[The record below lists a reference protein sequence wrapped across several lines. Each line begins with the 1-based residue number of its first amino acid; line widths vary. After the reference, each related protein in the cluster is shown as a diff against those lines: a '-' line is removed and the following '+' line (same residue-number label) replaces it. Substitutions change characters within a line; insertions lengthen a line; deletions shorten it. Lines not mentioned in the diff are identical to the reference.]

1 MLFHKE
7 VEDYP
12 PMKANLALIDKFCEL
27 NDKNYRF
34 VCYVNT
40 AGETILV
47 QRKSWNPQMPA
58 YTFSRVHKISDIIL
72 KKERHLTDVIRI
84 GDSSKDQAFYYQ
96 IHFSEDLNV
105 WVFAYERYFQWH
117 QNRKSKQSA
126 ITSMAATSNCNKAEI
141 VSGWSSSHVA
151 SKVLWNK
158 ADCQFSTRS
167 NSVSSSLDL
176 SSHLATPVRN
186 NCLSNLFSQDYTI
199 VNSEEDLSS
208 SPEPQESNG
217 FDLDNV
223 SINEEGERS
232 EEQVE
237 PTSSLALEA
246 CNPSSDDFVIVS
258 SYSSEEQVIP
268 DDDKIH
274 TLDTVVCNMGHSYN
288 ESTSLTREVEIV
300 MQSEGT
306 ISNAMSHSGAD
317 PATNSSMTVQAGL
330 PYVLS
335 DNNEDITTRPLT
347 PTMSVPTIKQEKRV
361 TMAGHGSA
369 LTLPKRNLVSKLF
382 HRRTTSS
389 VSDINDTHN
398 DMDTPETPKLFKK
411 KLYQLDSKMVAAQL
425 ALLDGDL
432 LTQNKKLKII
442 KRKNLKINQNKYSD
456 CPCYFLLFL
465 FYFVHQMPL

>member
-1 MLFHKE
+1 MLLRKE
-7 VEDYP
+7 VKDYP
-12 PMKANLALIDKFCEL
+12 PMKVNLALIDKFCEL
-27 NDKNYRF
+27 NDKNYHF

-47 QRKSWNPQMPA
+47 QRKSWNAQMPA

-72 KKERHLTDVIRI
+72 KKERYLTDVIRI

-105 WVFAYERYFQWH
+105 WVFSYERYFQWH
-117 QNRKSKQSA
+117 QNRKSEQSA

-141 VSGWSSSHVA
+141 VSGWSSSHIA

-176 SSHLATPVRN
+176 LSHLATPVRN
-186 NCLSNLFSQDYTI
+186 NCLSNLFSQDYT
-199 VNSEEDLSS
+199 VLEDLSS
-208 SPEPQESNG
+208 SPEPQESSG

-223 SINEEGERS
+223 PINEEGETS
-232 EEQVE
+232 EE

-258 SYSSEEQVIP
+258 SYSSEEQVMP

-274 TLDTVVCNMGHSYN
+274 TLDTTVCNMGHSCN

-300 MQSEGT
+300 MQSEST

-330 PYVLS
+330 AYVLS
-335 DNNEDITTRPLT
+335 DNNEDITARPLT
-347 PTMSVPTIKQEKRV
+347 PTMSVPTTKREKGV

-389 VSDINDTHN
+389 VSDIDDSHN
-398 DMDTPETPKLFKK
+398 DMDTPETPRLFKK

-425 ALLDGDL
+425 ALLDAEMLKNIKPDELKGGAWVGK
-432 LTQNKKLKII
+432 NKVGSTVFALHSHL
-442 KRKNLKINQNKYSD
+442 N
-456 CPCYFLLFL
+456 
-465 FYFVHQMPL
+465 

>member
-1 MLFHKE
+1 
-7 VEDYP
+7 
-12 PMKANLALIDKFCEL
+12 MKVNLALIDKFCEL
-27 NDKNYRF
+27 NDKNYHF
-34 VCYVNT
+34 VCYVNV
-40 AGETILV
+40 AGETISV
-47 QRKSWNPQMPA
+47 QRKSWNAQMPA

-72 KKERHLTDVIRI
+72 KKEHYLTDVIRI

-96 IHFSEDLNV
+96 IHFPGDVNV
-105 WVFAYERYFQWH
+105 WVFAYEQYFQWH
-117 QNRKSKQSA
+117 QNRKSEQSA
-126 ITSMAATSNCNKAEI
+126 ITSMTATSNCNKAEI

-167 NSVSSSLDL
+167 NSISSSLDL
-176 SSHLATPVRN
+176 SSHLAIPVRN
-186 NCLSNLFSQDYTI
+186 NCLSNLFSQDYTVI
-199 VNSEEDLSS
+199 NSEEDLSS
-208 SPEPQESNG
+208 SPEPQESSG

-223 SINEEGERS
+223 SINEEGETS

-246 CNPSSDDFVIVS
+246 CSPRSDDFVIVS

-274 TLDTVVCNMGHSYN
+274 TLDTVVCNMGHLCN

-300 MQSEGT
+300 MTQSENT

-330 PYVLS
+330 AYVLS
-335 DNNEDITTRPLT
+335 DNNEDITARPLT
-347 PTMSVPTIKQEKRV
+347 PTTSVPITKQEKGV
-361 TMAGHGSA
+361 TMAGHVSA

-382 HRRTTSS
+382 RRHTTSS
-389 VSDINDTHN
+389 VSDIGDSHK
-398 DMDTPETPKLFKK
+398 DMDTLETPRLFKK

-425 ALLDGDL
+425 ALLDSQMLRNIKPDELKGGAWVGKNKVGSTVFAL
-432 LTQNKKLKII
+432 LSHL
-442 KRKNLKINQNKYSD
+442 D
-456 CPCYFLLFL
+456 
-465 FYFVHQMPL
+465 